1 MLYIINVYF
10 SEFNLAVEVDEKG
23 HTDRD
28 LIFEKRDKKHKFDS
42 KFIMINT
49 SKENHDAD
57 CEIGRIKIFIR
68 EFKNKKL
75 R

>member
-23 HTDRD
+23 QTDRD

-57 CEIGRIKIFIR
+57 CEIGRIKIYISV
-68 EFKNKKL
+68 FKNKKL